1 MTMATGQTVDRP
13 PATTGCGKRPP
24 GCPESAANVPSKS
37 SALFRLYTS
46 PLATRCDTPTSTTL
60 KPFTMDDKEK
70 HRMKMMAATAV
81 MGSLV
86 LAAGGTALAQAPG
99 ATEKKPAASATKP
112 VDGSAPLQCAIQTV
126 MVCDDPSIC
135 VRGSAQTV
143 NLPPVVKVDVAK
155 RLISGAATGRTV
167 RITSVSRGSG
177 RILLQGEEVG
187 MNGFAWDMVIVEA
200 SGVMSGAVLSH
211 GGGFLMF
218 GGCSTS

>member
-1 MTMATGQTVDRP
+1 MRAIGALAILFAVVPSTG
-13 PATTGCGKRPP
+13 
-24 GCPESAANVPSKS
+24 SAA
-37 SALFRLYTS
+37 
-46 PLATRCDTPTSTTL
+46 
-60 KPFTMDDKEK
+60 
-70 HRMKMMAATAV
+70 
-81 MGSLV
+81 
-86 LAAGGTALAQAPG
+86 
-99 ATEKKPAASATKP
+99 P
-112 VDGSAPLQCAIQTV
+112 VDGSAPMQCAIQTV

-143 NLPPVVKVDVAK
+143 NLPPVVKVDVAE

>member
-1 MTMATGQTVDRP
+1 M
-13 PATTGCGKRPP
+13 
-24 GCPESAANVPSKS
+24 
-37 SALFRLYTS
+37 
-46 PLATRCDTPTSTTL
+46 
-60 KPFTMDDKEK
+60 
-70 HRMKMMAATAV
+70 
-81 MGSLV
+81 
-86 LAAGGTALAQAPG
+86 
-99 ATEKKPAASATKP
+99 
-112 VDGSAPLQCAIQTV
+112 QCAIQTV
-126 MVCDDPSIC
+126 MVCDDPSICALPRTQMDGSSHTITVWMVCDDPSIC

-177 RILLQGEEVG
+177 RLLLQGEEVG